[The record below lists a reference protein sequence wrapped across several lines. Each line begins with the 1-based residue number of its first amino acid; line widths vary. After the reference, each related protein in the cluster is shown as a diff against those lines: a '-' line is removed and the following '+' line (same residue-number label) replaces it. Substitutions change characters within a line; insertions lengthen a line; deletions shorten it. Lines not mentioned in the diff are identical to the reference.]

1 MSERPKIMVVG
12 SSNTDLVVQLPR
24 LPRPGETITSSRFI
38 RALGGKGANQAVA
51 AARLGA
57 EVTFLCKLGR
67 DEYGQGCYR
76 AYQGE
81 GIHLEHVV
89 WDEEAP
95 SGVSI
100 IFVDERGENM
110 IGFTPGANMH
120 LAAEEVDRAEEAI
133 ASADCLLTQL
143 EIPVAADFKAA
154 EIARRHGVP
163 VILNPAPSS
172 AFPIELLDQVDV
184 LTPNENELEYML
196 ANFAKGAGKVG
207 AAGSPDSALAEVTR
221 RVRHLVVTLGAQGC
235 RVISGGKDSLYPAFK
250 VNAVDTTGAGD
261 AFNGGLAVAL
271 ARGQALEEA
280 VRFASAVAALSV
292 TRLGAMNSLPSAA
305 EVDEFLKTNP

>member
-1 MSERPKIMVVG
+1 MSEHPKIMVIG
-12 SSNTDLVVQLPR
+12 SSNTDLVVQLAR
-24 LPRPGETITSSRFI
+24 LPRPGETITNSRFF

-67 DEYGQGCYR
+67 DDYGQACYR

-89 WDEEAP
+89 WDEESP
-95 SGVSI
+95 SGVAI

-110 IGFTPGANMH
+110 IGVAPGANMR
-120 LAAEEVDRAEEAI
+120 LAAEEISRAEAAI
-133 ASADCLLTQL
+133 AGADCLLIQL

-163 VILNPAPSS
+163 VILNPAPSTS
-172 AFPIELLDQVDV
+172 FPIELLDQVDT
-184 LTPNENELEYML
+184 LTPNETELQDLL
-196 ANFAKGAGKVG
+196 ANFTSAV
-207 AAGSPDSALAEVTR
+207 GSPAAAWAEVTR

-235 RVISGGKDSLYPAFK
+235 RVVSGGKDGLHPAFT

-271 ARGQALEEA
+271 ARGQALEAA

-305 EVDEFLKTNP
+305 EVSAFLQSNP